1 MKFSQHKCEKCGMI
15 YGCWCPREHPNHG
28 PKFDCGCKPVELNPL
43 QGHSLNGIGSGKRTA
58 AALTY
63 KIRN

>member
-1 MKFSQHKCEKCGMI
+1 L
-15 YGCWCPREHPNHG
+15 REHLGNKK
-28 PKFDCGCKPVELNPL
+28 PKYDCGCKPVELNPV
-43 QGHSLNGIGSGKRTA
+43 QGHSVRSIGSGKRTA